1 MVARTAPD
9 PDGPSPTRAL
19 RVRHPWQVM
28 VYIRQARALKQ
39 MTQAGLARR
48 AGIPQ
53 QSTVAGWENIGSMRG
68 RESRLAHMPML
79 DKVVAMLDALGYEM
93 VLRPKRGQ
101 LTPPTADERQA
112 DQTDAATGAM
122 PARKVHPNALPEDQ
136 PLPGMTVDVYAT
148 PGAGTYDTS
157 LTATYDPCP
166 DNHAEGCTECDVAAP
181 QCCAHC
187 VDTAGVI
194 KR

>member
-28 VYIRQARALKQ
+28 AYIRQARALKQ

-93 VLRPKRGQ
+93 VLRPKRARIDPGE
-101 LTPPTADERQA
+101 A
-112 DQTDAATGAM
+112 QTR
-122 PARKVHPNALPEDQ
+122 PHALPEDQ

-166 DNHAEGCTECDVAAP
+166 DNHAEGCTECDVTAP

-187 VDTAGVI
+187 LDTAGVV